1 MYGPRPRFGRCASII
16 ACIVFMSGCSTLDQV
31 SGPEQAPSSPAFIAG
46 QLSSSD
52 SAQDQQG
59 EDQQGSVAVPV
70 PRGLDGSAL
79 IGSPLP
85 SGSLSGL
92 LACPAQP
99 EWTDE
104 EAIGPEGGVL
114 RIGPHRLY
122 IPAGALDSTV
132 VITATA
138 ASDSAVSVLLQ
149 PEGLTFNVPARLT
162 LDYSHC
168 PLIASLLAKR
178 IAYTTDDLDD
188 VIQMLRSS
196 DDLYH
201 RKISA
206 SLDHFSRYA
215 VAW

>member
-1 MYGPRPRFGRCASII
+1 MYGTRPRFGRRALVI
-16 ACIVFMSGCSTLDQV
+16 ACIVFLSSCSTLDNV
-31 SGPEQAPSSPAFIAG
+31 SGPEQSPSTHAFDAV

-52 SAQDQQG
+52 GTQDQQD
-59 EDQQGSVAVPV
+59 EDEQGSVAVPV

-85 SGSLSGL
+85 PGSLSGL
-92 LACPAQP
+92 LACPVQP
-99 EWTDE
+99 EWTDQ
-104 EAIGPEGGVL
+104 EAIGPQGGVL

-138 ASDSAVSVLLQ
+138 ASDSAVSVVFE
-149 PEGLTFNVPARLT
+149 PEGLAFNVPARLT

-168 PLIASLLAKR
+168 PLIASLLVKR

-201 RKISA
+201 RKVSA